1 MLDALIMIHV
11 RPMGQNQD
19 DGILHS
25 MMQVQGTGKLI

>member
-11 RPMGQNQD
+11 RPIGQNQD

-25 MMQVQGTGKLI
+25 MMQVYRALES